1 MVIRKK
7 SRILNNFGYGIIELN
22 QVLETVPYTECR
34 DKAIS
39 KAIGVETA
47 VTDSE

>member
-1 MVIRKK
+1 MVIKK

-22 QVLETVPYTECR
+22 QVLETIPYTECR

-39 KAIGVETA
+39 KSIGVETA
-47 VTDSE
+47 VTNSE